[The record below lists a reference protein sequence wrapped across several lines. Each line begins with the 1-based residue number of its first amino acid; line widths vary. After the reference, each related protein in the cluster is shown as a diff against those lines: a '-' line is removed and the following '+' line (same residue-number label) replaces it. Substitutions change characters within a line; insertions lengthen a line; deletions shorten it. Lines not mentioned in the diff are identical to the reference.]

1 MLVCYLCYAS
11 LYYYKLIFEAMPL
24 YATANYSM
32 LVYILYYHTLTS
44 MSCLSSEGGGE
55 LQSGTN
61 GGPAVLQPAGVER
74 KHY

>member
-1 MLVCYLCYAS
+1 
-11 LYYYKLIFEAMPL
+11 MPL
-24 YATANYSM
+24 YAMPTYVM
-32 LVYILYYHTLTS
+32 LGDVLYYHGLTP

-55 LQSGTN
+55 LQFGPN